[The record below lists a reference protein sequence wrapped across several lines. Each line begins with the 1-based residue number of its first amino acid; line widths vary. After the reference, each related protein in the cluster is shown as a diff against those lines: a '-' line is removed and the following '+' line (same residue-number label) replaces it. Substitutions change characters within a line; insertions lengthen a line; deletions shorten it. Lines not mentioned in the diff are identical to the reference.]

1 MPDLAKPTLEAE
13 TIRRIASE
21 QVAISLAPGEIEA
34 LTTMLNGL
42 LEEVR
47 QMAPSDRGSL
57 EPESGVVVQE
67 WSS

>member
-21 QVAISLAPGEIEA
+21 QVAISLGPGEIEA

-42 LEEVR
+42 LEEIR
-47 QMAPSDRGSL
+47 QMAPSDRGSV

-67 WSS
+67 WS